1 MSTPDPTQSQ
11 VTPPAQGAT
20 AAKSYQPYVDAK
32 WGLKNHW
39 YPALFSHELEEG
51 AFGST
56 KICGE
61 PILLRRE
68 NNQLYALEDRCCHRG
83 VPLSKK
89 PYCFKEGM
97 VTCWY
102 HGYTYGLNDGE
113 LKTILAEIGRAHV

>member
-51 AFGST
+51 AFLA
-56 KICGE
+56 I
-61 PILLRRE
+61 
-68 NNQLYALEDRCCHRG
+68 H
-83 VPLSKK
+83 
-89 PYCFKEGM
+89 
-97 VTCWY
+97 
-102 HGYTYGLNDGE
+102 YTQKHSFPVSYLMW
-113 LKTILAEIGRAHV
+113 LPCL